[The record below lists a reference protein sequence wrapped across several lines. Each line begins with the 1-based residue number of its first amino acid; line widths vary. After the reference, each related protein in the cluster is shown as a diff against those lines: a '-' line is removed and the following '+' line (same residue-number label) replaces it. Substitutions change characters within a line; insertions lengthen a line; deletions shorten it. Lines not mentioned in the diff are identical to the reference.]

1 MTTRMTNLMSLGLV
15 LLSVALAAALYG
27 RLPEA
32 VPTHWN
38 LAGDADGFTAKP
50 WGAFVLPTT
59 LAGLWLLLQLLPRIS
74 PQGFRMDRFL
84 GTFQVVQLSLMTFVF
99 LVSVLG
105 TLAGAGVPV
114 SMKNAIPAAL
124 GLLFAVLGN
133 FLGKFRRNFFAG
145 IRTPWTL
152 ASEEVWLRTHRLGG
166 KVFVVAGLVL
176 LAAGLLGYGEFALL
190 PTLVVVVV
198 VPVASSFVLYRRL
211 EGFRR
216 EPDQE

>member
-15 LLSVALAAALYG
+15 LLSFALAAALYG

-38 LAGDADGFTAKP
+38 LAGEADGFTAKP

-84 GTFQVVQLSLMTFVF
+84 GTFQVVQLSLMAFVF

-114 SMKNAIPAAL
+114 SMRNAIPAAL

-133 FLGKFRRNFFAG
+133 VLGKFRRNFFAG

-176 LAAGLLGYGEFALL
+176 LAAGLLGYGELALL

-198 VPVASSFVLYRRL
+198 VPVAYSFVLYRRL

-216 EPDQE
+216 ESDQE